1 MKNPLNGLSPAQ
13 LRDGVCVM
21 SALYALD
28 LATTDNYNMKLQLLT
43 SAVLD
48 PRMQGMF
55 REASEQ
61 LKEKQEYHSAGR
73 KALQKSTA
81 TLPKQKAREIK
92 KRNLTAIKKTPDNAP
107 LYFVVEEGVNPNFR
121 SDTVVGTTPKKKL
134 DFLER
139 NVAVTPMTLRNSEKD
154 ELVDRLQTELDNNE
168 YSAEE
173 LVIASKAI
181 DEEEEERQEALQ
193 MKYSTSAQRSALD
206 EIFRLVALYVLKNS
220 QGHDMTVYQN
230 KDGGWNWKVPYP
242 RPPDSEYTLEVLA
255 GMYKSSLLSTIR
267 SSSLELMN
275 LYDLE
280 LPKLEW
286 LFDLYLPISLKK
298 EQIKDFKNLLCNQ
311 IERMFQ
317 GTELI
322 LITMNN
328 GRDPARKAIESAFDY
343 YKSVLRQINPVS
355 KQPTVPGIAVNY
367 VNSSGYGAPVVG
379 FLGAPQQQDDNHARH
394 PDQKT

>member
-1 MKNPLNGLSPAQ
+1 
-13 LRDGVCVM
+13 
-21 SALYALD
+21 
-28 LATTDNYNMKLQLLT
+28 
-43 SAVLD
+43 
-48 PRMQGMF
+48 MQGMF

-230 KDGGWNWKVPYP
+230 KDGGWNWKVPYT
-242 RPPDSEYTLEVLA
+242 RAAETSRL
-255 GMYKSSLLSTIR
+255 
-267 SSSLELMN
+267 
-275 LYDLE
+275 
-280 LPKLEW
+280 
-286 LFDLYLPISLKK
+286 
-298 EQIKDFKNLLCNQ
+298 
-311 IERMFQ
+311 
-317 GTELI
+317 
-322 LITMNN
+322 
-328 GRDPARKAIESAFDY
+328 
-343 YKSVLRQINPVS
+343 
-355 KQPTVPGIAVNY
+355 
-367 VNSSGYGAPVVG
+367 
-379 FLGAPQQQDDNHARH
+379 
-394 PDQKT
+394 